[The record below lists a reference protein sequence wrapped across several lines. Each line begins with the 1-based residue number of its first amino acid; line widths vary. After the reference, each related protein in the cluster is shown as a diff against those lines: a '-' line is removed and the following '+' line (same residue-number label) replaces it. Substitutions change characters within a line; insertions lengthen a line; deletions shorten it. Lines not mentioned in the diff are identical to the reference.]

1 MYTDGFLYMYVSASA
16 AWLLLKTRRCQ
27 IPWGWTYRCYKP
39 PCGCCKLKWGL
50 QEGQLVLLTMHLST
64 LSRNLKGKSYLRAG
78 EMFQL
83 VKYLHEDLSSES

>member
-1 MYTDGFLYMYVSASA
+1 M
-16 AWLLLKTRRCQ
+16 
-27 IPWGWTYRCYKP
+27 
-39 PCGCCKLKWGL
+39 
-50 QEGQLVLLTMHLST
+50 LLTMVLST